1 MSIKLRPY
9 QHIEASF
16 FAIKPRKENVNGD
29 YMKYWIDSHNPLTNV
44 FSKDDLGLKK
54 TFKPCGVGYYIA
66 GLIVYINLTSF

>member
-16 FAIKPRKENVNGD
+16 FAIKPRKENVNGG
-29 YMKYWIDSHNPLTNV
+29 YMKYWIDSHDPLTNV

-54 TFKPCGVGYYIA
+54 KLKTLWCRVLYSGFDCLHQSY
-66 GLIVYINLTSF
+66 